1 MKVIKSDEIEA
12 SNTMYFVYGQGG
24 TGKTSLVKNHP
35 ADKKLVITFDSSHE
49 VLKDSAG
56 IDVLVPDMKEL
67 ANMHNLLP
75 DLIVQSVQQGYG
87 VIMLDNVSNVS
98 ETILDTL
105 KEQNK
110 DGRMAYGQLQTWFRK
125 LGQLMNIQPVDFYV
139 TAWES
144 VEQET
149 IGLNEVTRYY
159 PMMNQKAR
167 SMFLGLFDF
176 VGRIHVD
183 SDGNRVIT
191 TAPNEYT
198 YSKNRLSDN
207 EEFIATELWNQ
218 KEN

>member
-1 MKVIKSDEIEA
+1 
-12 SNTMYFVYGQGG
+12 MYFIYGQGG
-24 TGKTSLVKNHP
+24 TGKTSLIKNHP
-35 ADKKLVITFDSSHE
+35 AEKKLVITFDSSHE
-49 VLKDSAG
+49 VLADTDG
-56 IDVLVPDMKEL
+56 IDVIVPNINEL
-67 ANMHNLLP
+67 QNMHKLLP
-75 DLIVQSVQQGYG
+75 GLLMDSVKQGYG
-87 VIMLDNVSNVS
+87 IVMLDNVSNVS

-105 KEQNK
+105 KAENK

-125 LGQLMNIQPVDFYV
+125 LAQLMNTQPVDFYV

-176 VGRIHVD
+176 VGRIHVNAE
-183 SDGNRVIT
+183 GERIIT

-198 YSKNRLSDN
+198 YSKNRLSNN
-207 EEFIATELWNQ
+207 EEFNANELWNQ